1 MATTDELWQA
11 HKAADQLSNT
21 LAGIYEECGGDA
33 AEVREPHLA
42 VIRSLHQDLT
52 RAIAPFL
59 Q

>member
-11 HKAADQLSNT
+11 RKAADQLSNT
-21 LAGIYEECGGDA
+21 LAGIYEESDGEA
-33 AEVREPHLA
+33 AEIREPHLA
-42 VIRSLHQDLT
+42 VIRSLHRDLA